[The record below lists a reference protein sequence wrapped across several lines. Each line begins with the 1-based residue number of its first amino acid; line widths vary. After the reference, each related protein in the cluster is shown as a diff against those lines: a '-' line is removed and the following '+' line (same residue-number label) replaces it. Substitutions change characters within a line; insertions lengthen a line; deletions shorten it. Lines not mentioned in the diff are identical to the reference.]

1 MHFSFQ
7 LFEIGERAHKNVRI
21 SKCAPPPKYDAILSH
36 FQIYLNREVKISRRQ
51 QERER
56 QRNGVVLFVTF
67 L

>member
-21 SKCAPPPKYDAILSH
+21 SKCAPPSKYDAIFSH
-36 FQIYLNREVKISRRQ
+36 FQIYLNREVEISRRQ

-56 QRNGVVLFVTF
+56 RNGVVLFVTF